1 MALGDGSG
9 AGSPEVFE
17 AIRER
22 NWHGRLGRTHM
33 VDVDRMLP
41 SARQE
46 LDRYL
51 HRTIK
56 AMFPVGGG
64 YTIIDSDTTFA
75 TLSSFGLRMEDRGP
89 LAGVTI
95 VKDAADL
102 QKPTIAR
109 LQNFTASYYN
119 TSTTNVGNYWKAL
132 AMETLIEL
140 ARYRGLFTAEGFL
153 KAIK

>member
-1 MALGDGSG
+1 M
-9 AGSPEVFE
+9 
-17 AIRER
+17 RER
-22 NWHGRLGRTHM
+22 NWHGRLGRAHM

-41 SARQE
+41 SGRQE

-64 YTIIDSDTTFA
+64 YTTINSDTTFA
-75 TLSSFGLRMEDRGP
+75 TLSAFGLRMEDRGP
-89 LAGVTI
+89 LAGVSIFADPT
-95 VKDAADL
+95 DL

-109 LQNFTASYYN
+109 LQNYAAAYY
-119 TSTTNVGNYWKAL
+119 TTGTGKFGDYWKAL

-140 ARYRGLFTAEGFL
+140 ARYRGLFTVEGFL
-153 KAIK
+153 KAV